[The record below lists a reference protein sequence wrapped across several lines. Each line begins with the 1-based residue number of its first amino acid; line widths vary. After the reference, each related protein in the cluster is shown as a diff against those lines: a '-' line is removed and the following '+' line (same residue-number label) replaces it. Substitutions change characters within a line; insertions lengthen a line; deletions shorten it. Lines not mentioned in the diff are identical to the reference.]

1 MSKEL
6 NVFLIS
12 RMKKYTVK
20 AVGAVLSMSLLLGTA
35 LAFNSFADSS
45 SVNRAEVTN
54 YSFTI
59 DKEGVTRLEAEDV
72 DVTNYVISSNNPTKI
87 VERSDA
93 SGGKFLAAAT
103 GAVSDSQYFEF
114 RTLC

>member
-45 SVNRAEVTN
+45 SVKRA
-54 YSFTI
+54 
-59 DKEGVTRLEAEDV
+59 
-72 DVTNYVISSNNPTKI
+72 
-87 VERSDA
+87 
-93 SGGKFLAAAT
+93 
-103 GAVSDSQYFEF
+103 
-114 RTLC
+114 